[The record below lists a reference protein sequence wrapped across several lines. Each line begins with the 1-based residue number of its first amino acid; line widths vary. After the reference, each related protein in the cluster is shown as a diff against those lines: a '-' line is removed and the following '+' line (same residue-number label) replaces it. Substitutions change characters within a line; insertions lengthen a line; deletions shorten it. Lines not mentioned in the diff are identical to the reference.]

1 MNASN
6 FTFLAEGGLMPQES
20 NESPYSVHPA
30 VVLVQNWIA
39 KLSEKTGKSLEDW
52 IRLTKKSGP
61 SSEKERVAWL
71 KKIHKLGTN
80 EAAWIAARAEGK
92 AIENFDDPETYLKSA
107 QGYVEAMYAGP
118 KAALRPLYERL
129 LQLGRG
135 LGKDVRVSP
144 CKTFVPLY
152 RKHVFGQ
159 IKPTTLTRI
168 DLGLALG
175 RTKTPRRLIDTGG
188 LAKGDRITH
197 RIPIGSLADID
208 DDVKRW
214 LRTAYHLDA

>member
-1 MNASN
+1 
-6 FTFLAEGGLMPQES
+6 MPQKS
-20 NESPYSVHPA
+20 NESPYSLHPG
-30 VVLVQNWIA
+30 VILVQNWMA
-39 KLSEKTGKSLEDW
+39 KLREKTGKSLEDW
-52 IRLTKKSGP
+52 IRLTRKSGP
-61 SSEKERVAWL
+61 SGEKECAAWL
-71 KKIHKLGTN
+71 KKNYKLGTN
-80 EAAWIAARAEGK
+80 EAAWIAARVEGK
-92 AIENFDDPETYLKSA
+92 AIEDFDPDTYLKSA
-107 QGYVEAMYAGP
+107 QRFVETMYAGP

-135 LGKDVRVSP
+135 LGKDVRVCP

-159 IKPTTLTRI
+159 IKPATQTRI

-197 RIPIGSLADID
+197 RIPIGSLGDID

-214 LRTAYHLDA
+214 LRVAYDLDA

>member
-1 MNASN
+1 
-6 FTFLAEGGLMPQES
+6 
-20 NESPYSVHPA
+20 
-30 VVLVQNWIA
+30 
-39 KLSEKTGKSLEDW
+39 
-52 IRLTKKSGP
+52 
-61 SSEKERVAWL
+61 
-71 KKIHKLGTN
+71 
-80 EAAWIAARAEGK
+80 
-92 AIENFDDPETYLKSA
+92 
-107 QGYVEAMYAGP
+107 MYAGP

-135 LGKDVRVSP
+135 LGKDVRVCP

-159 IKPTTLTRI
+159 IKPTTQTRI

-208 DDVKRW
+208 NGVKRW
-214 LRTAYHLDA
+214 LRTAYELDV

>member
-1 MNASN
+1 
-6 FTFLAEGGLMPQES
+6 MPQGS
-20 NESPYSVHPA
+20 NEFPYSIHPG
-30 VVLVQNWIA
+30 VILVQNWIA
-39 KLSEKTGKSLEDW
+39 KLSEKTGRSLEDW

-61 SSEKERVAWL
+61 SGEKERAAWL
-71 KKIHKLGTN
+71 KKKHKLGTN
-80 EAAWIAARAEGK
+80 EAAWIAARAGGK
-92 AIENFDDPETYLKSA
+92 AIERFDDPETYLKSA
-107 QGYVEAMYAGP
+107 QGFVEAMYAGP
-118 KAALRPLYERL
+118 KAALRPLYARL

-159 IKPTTLTRI
+159 IKPTTQTRI

-175 RTKTPRRLIDTGG
+175 KMKTPRRLIDTGG

-197 RIPIGSLADID
+197 RIPIASLADID
-208 DDVKRW
+208 DDVKR
-214 LRTAYHLDA
+214 

>member
-1 MNASN
+1 
-6 FTFLAEGGLMPQES
+6 MPQES
-20 NESPYSVHPA
+20 NKSPYSLHPG
-30 VVLVQNWIA
+30 VILVQNWMA
-39 KLSEKTGKSLEDW
+39 KLREKTGKSLEDW
-52 IRLTKKSGP
+52 IRLTKKLGP
-61 SSEKERVAWL
+61 SGEKECAAWL
-71 KKIHKLGTN
+71 KKNHKLGTN

-92 AIENFDDPETYLKSA
+92 AIEDFDPDTYLKSA
-107 QGYVEAMYAGP
+107 QGFVEAMYAGP

-159 IKPTTLTRI
+159 IKPTTQTRI

-197 RIPIGSLADID
+197 RIPIGSLTDID

-214 LRTAYHLDA
+214 LRTAYDLDA

>member
-1 MNASN
+1 
-6 FTFLAEGGLMPQES
+6 MPQES